1 GGYSERRILHF
12 VLESPFFCLICL
24 AMHFG
29 RVLKMEYCR
38 YGQEV
43 PTDYEVEPLGLG
55 EAMSGE
61 VSLLNDIYQGR
72 I

>member
-1 GGYSERRILHF
+1 
-12 VLESPFFCLICL
+12 
-24 AMHFG
+24 MHFG

>member
-1 GGYSERRILHF
+1 
-12 VLESPFFCLICL
+12 
-24 AMHFG
+24 
-29 RVLKMEYCR
+29 MEYCR